1 MNGCESWILK
11 KAECQ
16 KIDSFEL
23 WCWRRLL
30 KVPWTAKEIKPV
42 NPKGKKTLN
51 IHWKNWFWSLSS
63 NILHHLM
70 WRVDSLGKTL
80 MLGKTEGK
88 RIRRQLKMKWLDN
101 ITDSM
106 DVNLGKLWEIVKDGE
121 DCCDAVYD
129 VATSWTW
136 LNDWKKKV
144 NILSMSVFIVFIH
157 AYPSWIWEYSR
168 SSWLQ
173 SIVLNHLILI
183 SFFGY
188 LLLWASWS
196 AYIQNWLLELQF

>member
-16 KIDSFEL
+16 RIYSFEL

-63 NILHHLM
+63 KILHHLM

-106 DVNLGKLWEIVKDGE
+106 DVNLGKLWKIVKDGE
-121 DCCDAVYD
+121 ACCDAVYD

-136 LNDWKKKV
+136 LNDWKKKLIFYPCLSLLSLSMLILLESE
-144 NILSMSVFIVFIH
+144 NILGLPDFN
-157 AYPSWIWEYSR
+157 P
-168 SSWLQ
+168 
-173 SIVLNHLILI
+173 
-183 SFFGY
+183 
-188 LLLWASWS
+188 
-196 AYIQNWLLELQF
+196 